1 MKTTLYILLIC
12 LLVSSCVT
20 KRATL
25 KTFIDPSIQKSAVKS
40 VAVFQMRNTAFSPGE
55 TMEMDRDVTQAFSQ
69 INPTV
74 QLMGS
79 DESARKLNEEN
90 LASEYAQFLRDFE
103 TSGIPNSV
111 FIKKLNAKF
120 NVDAVLQ
127 GALYEVLQNDRMAG
141 AKAKTSLTIRYTL
154 LNTINGQILWE
165 GTSHAVIETHK
176 RYAPAIF
183 EVATLAKQKVIS
195 AFPSL
200 GK

>member
-1 MKTTLYILLIC
+1 MKKIFYFLLIS
-12 LLVSSCVT
+12 VFASSCVT

-25 KTFIDPSIQKSAVKS
+25 KTFIDPSIQKSSVKS
-40 VAVFQMRNTAFSPGE
+40 VAVFQMRNSSFSPGE

-69 INPTV
+69 KNASV

-79 DESARKLNEEN
+79 DESARKLNDEN

-111 FIKKLNAKF
+111 FIKKLNSKF

-154 LNTINGQILWE
+154 LNTNNGQILWE
-165 GTSHAVIETHK
+165 GTSHAVIQTYR

-183 EVATLAKQKVIS
+183 EVANLAKQKVIS

-200 GK
+200 GN